1 MPIRHVAGN
10 VMWTVQGQVWA
21 VYRVVGSGGGDTSRR
36 SKDRRLGQLEALVKS
51 LTGESMLLSL
61 CPAVDPESVLAK
73 MTTGAGIDMMV
84 SARYRQST
92 ELLRGQL
99 EQLELTG
106 RTDWLAVPLP
116 LGRGESVREV
126 FAAARAEV
134 ALQLGLLPRP
144 VSARE
149 EGERLAQAERMASVW
164 PSGIALRAATPAEIL
179 WIYGHSARRGLLEP
193 VLPEGEPP
201 RMRGRGRGAASLGQ
215 VVLAEGGNL
224 LEDLAGDAGD
234 VGWGSRGTGRGAAGG
249 RAGVGARRRRAG
261 AAGPFARRWLEVAT
275 EYGPSYQVM
284 LALAEMPEAF
294 VFPGSEYLASVDMF
308 SFPVDWVVRLHVSSG
323 AEAEAKTRRQAREL
337 ANQYAEYEGETA
349 GVPASVDKAVGGLDE
364 YRERL
369 TASSTE
375 VEVRAMAAL
384 CVWGGT
390 PEEAERRAGE
400 LAGHFAGNEYTFA
413 RPRGE
418 QENLWYG
425 MLPGTRTPQ
434 VMAQYAQYLLAR
446 DFAMAAPFNG
456 GGLGDSTGPLFGLQ
470 LAGGGVRPVLT
481 DWTRGP
487 RENTSATAAF
497 VGELGAGKSTAMKA
511 AVYSVLAAGHR
522 TRGSYRRGRVVIVDR
537 TPRQEW
543 LRYAQ
548 ACPGQTEC
556 ITIDDHARISLDPLR
571 IFTGREAQRFTES
584 FLTLLLGLA
593 PMSDEGIALS
603 EAIETVLAQPHPSMR
618 VLVEELTNRGAGGD
632 TCSAMAARRLSAV
645 RRKDLARA
653 VFDETLP
660 VVRGSSADTLV
671 FSVASLALPT
681 KSELRE
687 GRLEKMEFEKVF
699 GRAVMYLIAA
709 LCRKIVYADLDEFA
723 LVVWD
728 ECWWLTS
735 SPEGLALALE
745 LVRDGRKHGAG
756 ALFGGHDDEDI
767 GSGDSEDGQIL
778 RGLIPRKFVF
788 RHTDV
793 TLARRA
799 LTFLGCDPHDPDL
812 LALVT
817 TGLSPNSP
825 ELSDDERAAR
835 AGECLHRDL
844 TGRIGAMQITLPAD
858 EQAVAHIHSQPL
870 QSTTA

>member
-21 VYRVVGSGGGDTSRR
+21 VYRVSGAGGGDTSRR

-61 CPAVDPESVLAK
+61 CPAVDPESVLSK
-73 MTTGAGIDMMV
+73 MTTGIDLAV
-84 SARYRQST
+84 SPRYRQST

-99 EQLELTG
+99 EQLEPTG

-116 LGRGESVREV
+116 LTRGESAREV
-126 FAAARAEV
+126 FAAARAEL

-149 EGERLAQAERMASVW
+149 EEQRLAQAQRMASVW
-164 PSGIALRAATPAEIL
+164 PSGIALRPATTAEVL

-193 VLPEGEPP
+193 VLPDGEQP

-215 VVLAEGGNL
+215 VALAEGGNL
-224 LEDLAGDAGD
+224 LEELGQNDD
-234 VGWGSRGTGRGAAGG
+234 VGRGGRGGSSAGRRRKVGAGG
-249 RAGVGARRRRAG
+249 
-261 AAGPFARRWLEVAT
+261 PFSRRWLEVTT
-275 EYGPSYQVM
+275 EWGPSYQVM
-284 LALAEMPEAF
+284 LALSEMPEAF
-294 VFPGSEYLASVDMF
+294 VFPGSEYLASLDMF

-323 AEAEAKTRRQAREL
+323 AEAEARTRRQAREL

-434 VMAQYAQYLLAR
+434 VMTQYAQYLLAR

-511 AVYSVLAAGHR
+511 AVYSVLAAGRR
-522 TRGSYRRGRVVIVDR
+522 TRGLPAWACRDRG
-537 TPRQEW
+537 P
-543 LRYAQ
+543 YA
-548 ACPGQTEC
+548 ASGM
-556 ITIDDHARISLDPLR
+556 APLR
-571 IFTGREAQRFTES
+571 AGVPGSDGVHHHRRPRPY
-584 FLTLLLGLA
+584 LA
-593 PMSDEGIALS
+593 G
-603 EAIETVLAQPHPSMR
+603 
-618 VLVEELTNRGAGGD
+618 
-632 TCSAMAARRLSAV
+632 
-645 RRKDLARA
+645 
-653 VFDETLP
+653 
-660 VVRGSSADTLV
+660 
-671 FSVASLALPT
+671 PT
-681 KSELRE
+681 
-687 GRLEKMEFEKVF
+687 
-699 GRAVMYLIAA
+699 AY
-709 LCRKIVYADLDEFA
+709 
-723 LVVWD
+723 
-728 ECWWLTS
+728 
-735 SPEGLALALE
+735 
-745 LVRDGRKHGAG
+745 
-756 ALFGGHDDEDI
+756 
-767 GSGDSEDGQIL
+767 
-778 RGLIPRKFVF
+778 
-788 RHTDV
+788 
-793 TLARRA
+793 
-799 LTFLGCDPHDPDL
+799 
-812 LALVT
+812 
-817 TGLSPNSP
+817 
-825 ELSDDERAAR
+825 
-835 AGECLHRDL
+835 LHR
-844 TGRIGAMQITLPAD
+844 A
-858 EQAVAHIHSQPL
+858 
-870 QSTTA
+870 

>member
-10 VMWTVQGQVWA
+10 VMWTVHGQIWA
-21 VYRVVGSGGGDTSRR
+21 VYRVTGAGGGDTSRR
-36 SKDRRLGQLEALVKS
+36 SKDRRLEQLEALVKG
-51 LTGESMLLSL
+51 LRGESMLLSL
-61 CPAVDPESVLAK
+61 CPAVDPESVLSK
-73 MTTGAGIDMMV
+73 MTTGIDLAA
-84 SARYRQST
+84 SPRYRKST

-106 RTDWLAVPLP
+106 RSDWLAVPLP
-116 LGRGESVREV
+116 MTRGESVREV
-126 FAAARAEV
+126 AAAARADL

-149 EGERLAQAERMASVW
+149 EDQRLAQAQRMASVW
-164 PSGIALRAATPAEIL
+164 PSGVGMRPATTAEVL
-179 WIYGHSARRGLLEP
+179 WIYGHCARRGLLEP
-193 VLPEGEPP
+193 ALPDGEPV
-201 RMRGRGRGAASLGQ
+201 RMRGRGRGAAALGQ
-215 VVLAEGGNL
+215 VMLAEGGNL
-224 LEDLAGDAGD
+224 VQDLDQDDGD
-234 VGWGSRGTGRGAAGG
+234 VGWDRRGADGGRG
-249 RAGVGARRRRAG
+249 GASGRRRAVWPG
-261 AAGPFARRWLEVAT
+261 GPFARRWLEVAT
-275 EYGPSYQVM
+275 EWGLSYQVM
-284 LALAEMPEAF
+284 LALAEMPETFA
-294 VFPGSEYLASVDMF
+294 FPGSEYLASLDMF
-308 SFPVDWVVRLHVSSG
+308 SFPVDWVVRLHVTSG
-323 AEAEAKTRRQAREL
+323 AEAEAKTRRPAREL
-337 ANQYAEYEGETA
+337 ANQYAEYEGEAA
-349 GVPASVDKAVGGLDE
+349 GPPPTIDKAVDGLGE

-400 LAGHFAGNEYTFA
+400 LAGHFASNEYTFV

-434 VMAQYAQYLLAR
+434 VMAQYSQYLLAR

-497 VGELGAGKSTAMKA
+497 IGELGAGKSTAMKA
-511 AVYSVLAAGHR
+511 ATYMVLAAGHR
-522 TRGSYRRGRVVIVDR
+522 MRGSYRRGRVVIVDR

-571 IFTGREAQRFTES
+571 TFTGREAQRFTES
-584 FLTLLLGLA
+584 FVALLLGLA

-603 EAIETVLAQPHPSMR
+603 EAIEAVLAQPHPSMR
-618 VLVEELTNRGAGGD
+618 VLVEELTNRGASGD
-632 TCSAMAARRLSAV
+632 TYSAMAARRLSAV

-660 VVRGSSADTLV
+660 VVKGSSADTLV
-671 FSVASLALPT
+671 FSVSALALPT
-681 KSELRE
+681 KGELRE

-709 LCRKIVYADLDEFA
+709 LCRKVVYANLDEFA

-799 LTFLGCDPHDPDL
+799 LAFLGCDPDDPDL

-817 TGLSPNSP
+817 TGLSPNSA
-825 ELSDDERAAR
+825 ELGDEERAAR

-858 EQAVAHIHSQPL
+858 EEAVAHIHSQPL
-870 QSTTA
+870 QGATA

>member
-1 MPIRHVAGN
+1 
-10 VMWTVQGQVWA
+10 MWTVQGQVWA
-21 VYRVVGSGGGDTSRR
+21 VYRVSGAGGGDTSRR

-61 CPAVDPESVLAK
+61 CPAVDPESVLSK
-73 MTTGAGIDMMV
+73 MTTGIDLAV
-84 SARYRQST
+84 SPRYRQST

-116 LGRGESVREV
+116 LTRNESAREV
-126 FAAARAEV
+126 FAAARAEL

-149 EGERLAQAERMASVW
+149 EEQRLAQAQRMASVW
-164 PSGIALRAATPAEIL
+164 PSGIALRPATTAEVL

-193 VLPEGEPP
+193 VLPDGEQP

-215 VVLAEGGNL
+215 VALSEGGNL
-224 LEDLAGDAGD
+224 LEDLAERQD
-234 VGWGSRGTGRGAAGG
+234 VGRGRRGGSSAG
-249 RAGVGARRRRAG
+249 RRRKAG
-261 AAGPFARRWLEVAT
+261 AGGPFARRWLEVTT
-275 EYGPSYQVM
+275 EWGPSYQVM
-284 LALAEMPEAF
+284 LALSEMPEAF
-294 VFPGSEYLASVDMF
+294 RFPGSEYLASLDSF
-308 SFPVDWVVRLHVSSG
+308 PFPVDWVVRLHVSSG
-323 AEAEAKTRRQAREL
+323 AEAEARTRRQAREL
-337 ANQYAEYEGETA
+337 ANQYNEYEGESA

-400 LAGHFAGNEYTFA
+400 LSGHFAGNEYTFT

-497 VGELGAGKSTAMKA
+497 IGELGAGKTTAMKS
-511 AVYSVLAAGHR
+511 AVYSVLAAGRR
-522 TRGSYRRGRVVIVDR
+522 TRGSYKRGRVVIVDR

-571 IFTGREAQRFTES
+571 TFTGREAQRFTES

-603 EAIETVLAQPHPSMR
+603 EAIEAVLAEPHPSMR
-618 VLVEELTNRGAGGD
+618 VLVEELTNRGASGD
-632 TCSAMAARRLSAV
+632 PHSAMAARRLSAV

-660 VVRGSSADTLV
+660 VVQGSSADTLV
-671 FSVASLALPT
+671 FSVSSLVLPT
-681 KSELRE
+681 KSELR
-687 GRLEKMEFEKVF
+687 GGGDRLDKMEFEKIF

-756 ALFGGHDDEDI
+756 ALFGAHDDEDI
-767 GSGDSEDGQIL
+767 GSADTDDGQIL

-788 RHTDV
+788 RHTD
-793 TLARRA
+793 TNLARRA
-799 LTFLGCDPHDPDL
+799 LSFLGCNPDDEDL

-825 ELSDDERAAR
+825 DLSDQERAAR

-844 TGRIGAMQITLPAD
+844 TGRIGTMQVTLPAD
-858 EQAVAHIHSQPL
+858 EQAVTHIHSQPL

>member
-1 MPIRHVAGN
+1 MRMPIRHVAGN

-21 VYRVVGSGGGDTSRR
+21 VYRVSGAGGGDTSRR

-61 CPAVDPESVLAK
+61 CPAVDPESVLSK
-73 MTTGAGIDMMV
+73 MTTGIDLAV

-106 RTDWLAVPLP
+106 RTDWLAIPLP
-116 LGRGESVREV
+116 LTRGESAREA
-126 FAAARAEV
+126 FAAARAEL

-149 EGERLAQAERMASVW
+149 EEQRLAQAQRMASVW
-164 PSGIALRAATPAEIL
+164 PSGIALRPATTAEVL

-193 VLPEGEPP
+193 VLPDGEQP
-201 RMRGRGRGAASLGQ
+201 RMRGRGRGRGAASLGQ
-215 VVLAEGGNL
+215 VVLAEGGNI
-224 LEDLAGDAGD
+224 LENLGLNNG
-234 VGWGSRGTGRGAAGG
+234 GHEAGG
-249 RAGVGARRRRAG
+249 GRRGGSSAGRRRKAG
-261 AAGPFARRWLEVAT
+261 AGGPFSRRWLEVTT
-275 EYGPSYQVM
+275 EWGPSYQVM
-284 LALAEMPEAF
+284 LALSEMPEAF
-294 VFPGSEYLASVDMF
+294 VFPGSEYLASLDMF

-323 AEAEAKTRRQAREL
+323 AEAEARTRRQAREL

-400 LAGHFAGNEYTFA
+400 LAGHFAGNEYTFS

-571 IFTGREAQRFTES
+571 TFTGREAQRFTES

-603 EAIETVLAQPHPSMR
+603 EAVEAVLAQPHPSMR
-618 VLVEELTNRGAGGD
+618 VLVEELTNRGTLGD

-660 VVRGSSADTLV
+660 VVKGSSADTLV
-671 FSVASLALPT
+671 FSVSALALPT

-687 GRLEKMEFEKVF
+687 GRLDKMEFEKVF

-767 GSGDSEDGQIL
+767 GSGNTEDGQIL

-799 LTFLGCDPHDPDL
+799 LAFLGCDPDDPDL

-817 TGLSPNSP
+817 TQLSPNSP

-858 EQAVAHIHSQPL
+858 EQAVTHIHSQPL
-870 QSTTA
+870 QNTTATG